1 MPRKPTAKP
10 DDAGRLLDEAMGL
23 IADEGWRRFSFAALG
38 RRSGVPL
45 DRVYAVFPSRR
56 AIIRALGARAD
67 SAMLASAVPD
77 LMEQPVK
84 DRLFELL
91 MSRLDAL
98 KPYKDG
104 VRVLVSAARRD
115 PAIGLAASCNA
126 ERTIAWAMDAAGLE
140 RRGVRGFATSRALGV
155 VALQVG
161 RIWLDDD
168 ADDLPKTMAELDK
181 RLAQIE
187 RFPGWVTRTGE
198 VPPPP
203 ITEADAMPQ
212 APVM

>member
-1 MPRKPTAKP
+1 MPRQPRSKP
-10 DDAGRLLDEAMGL
+10 DDATKLLAEAMGL
-23 IADEGWRRFSFAALG
+23 IADEGWHRFSFSALS

-45 DRVYAVFPSRR
+45 DRVYAVFPCRH
-56 AIIRALGARAD
+56 AILKTLGGKANE
-67 SAMLASAVPD
+67 AMLASAVPD
-77 LMEQPVK
+77 LLEQPAK

-104 VRVLVSAARRD
+104 VRALVAAARRD
-115 PAIGLAASCNA
+115 PVIGLTAACNA
-126 ERTIAWAMDAAGLE
+126 ERTIAWVMDAAGLE
-140 RRGVRGFATSRALGV
+140 RRSLRGLATSRALGL

-161 RIWLDDD
+161 RVWLDDD

-187 RFPGWVTRTGE
+187 RFPGWTLRAGE
-198 VPPPP
+198 MPSPPVA
-203 ITEADAMPQ
+203 EADEVPQ